1 MGKATWE
8 SKYGPI
14 NEDYRGDFIGFTWDG
29 MSMSR
34 LNVIRTSNGNRFN
47 ENLLATMQDKTNQ
60 IPGNDGTYYFG
71 SWYTAKPFSI
81 QIAFEKLTELQI
93 RQLRQLFGDKEIHRL
108 SFDEQPYKEYLV
120 KCTGTPQL
128 KYIPF
133 DDEVEDTETEIT
145 DIYSPGPAGQWR
157 NRIYKGEG
165 TLTFTAY
172 CPYARARATDLE
184 TLHELDEDVYFA
196 FEEGAEQWESAE
208 VLPPTAI
215 RALDSNY
222 TIDLNNCGDTP
233 TDFILIFENFLEI
246 EGRKIT
252 LSLYKSESE
261 GESKEKIDELT
272 FEIDDRYDSD
282 EKLRINSKAELIEG
296 LDNNGKITGNLYN
309 DSIDSGRFFKIPTNE
324 NSINLA
330 ITSTNAEGKDTT
342 VSLKGNINIE
352 YTYWYY

>member
-14 NEDYRGDFIGFTWDG
+14 NEEYRGDFIGFTWDG

-93 RQLRQLFGDKEIHRL
+93 RQLRQLFGDKGIHRL

-133 DDEVEDTETEIT
+133 DDETEDVKTEIT
-145 DIYSPGPAGQWR
+145 DIYSPGPIGQWR

-172 CPYARARATDLE
+172 CPYARARATDLK
-184 TLHELDEDVYFA
+184 TLRELDEDVYFA

-215 RALDSNY
+215 RALDNY

-246 EGRKIT
+246 EGQKIT
-252 LSLYKSESE
+252 ISLYENE
-261 GESKEKIDELT
+261 NEEKIDELI
-272 FEIDDRYDSD
+272 FEIDNIYDSD
-282 EKLRINSKAELIEG
+282 KKLRINSKAELIEG
-296 LDNNGKITGNLYN
+296 LDSNGKITGNLYN
-309 DSIDSGRFFKIPTNE
+309 DAIDSGRFFKIPINE
-324 NSINLA
+324 NSIKLVV
-330 ITSTNAEGKDTT
+330 TSTA
-342 VSLKGNINIE
+342 SLTGNVNIE

>member
-1 MGKATWE
+1 MGRATWE

-14 NEDYRGDFIGFTWDG
+14 NEEYRGDFIGFTWDG

-93 RQLRQLFGDKEIHRL
+93 RQLRQLFGDKGIHRL

-133 DDEVEDTETEIT
+133 DDETEDTETEIT

-172 CPYARARATDLE
+172 CPYARARATDLK
-184 TLHELDEDVYFA
+184 TLRELDEDVYFA

-215 RALDSNY
+215 RALDNY

-246 EGRKIT
+246 EGQKIT
-252 LSLYKSESE
+252 ISLYEN
-261 GESKEKIDELT
+261 KEKIDELI
-272 FEIDDRYDSD
+272 FEIDNIYDSD
-282 EKLRINSKAELIEG
+282 KKLRINSKAELIEG
-296 LDNNGKITGNLYN
+296 LDSNGKITGNLYN
-309 DSIDSGRFFKIPTNE
+309 DAIDSGRFFKIPINE
-324 NSINLA
+324 NSIKLVV
-330 ITSTNAEGKDTT
+330 TSTA
-342 VSLKGNINIE
+342 SLTGNINIE

>member
-34 LNVIRTSNGNRFN
+34 LNVIRTSNGSRFN

-93 RQLRQLFGDKEIHRL
+93 RQLRQLFGDKGIHRL

-120 KCTGTPQL
+120 KCTGAPQL

-145 DIYSPGPAGQWR
+145 DIYYPSPAGQWR

-233 TDFILIFENFLEI
+233 TDFILIFENFFEI
-246 EGRKIT
+246 EGQKIT
-252 LSLYKSESE
+252 ISLYENE
-261 GESKEKIDELT
+261 EKVDELT
-272 FEIDDRYDSD
+272 FKIDDIYNSD

-296 LDNNGKITGNLYN
+296 LDYDRKITGNLYN
-309 DSIDSGRFFKIPTNE
+309 DAIDSGHFFKIPINE
-324 NSINLA
+324 NSIKLA
-330 ITSTNAEGKDTT
+330 VTSTNAEGKDTT
-342 VSLKGNINIE
+342 ASLKGNINIE